1 MSALAF
7 DTYAAIK
14 KLKEAGFTEQ
24 QAEAQTALLSEVVAG
39 ELVTKRDMKDLGSSL
54 KQDMKDLE
62 SSLKQDMKD
71 LESSLKQDMKGLE
84 SSLKQELRVLEE
96 RTEGRFK
103 LLQWMLGF
111 NLALAVA
118 VLFLLL
124 RH

>member
-24 QAEAQTALLSEVVAG
+24 QAEVQTALLSEIVAG
-39 ELVTKRDMKDLGSSL
+39 ELVTKRDMK
-54 KQDMKDLE
+54 E
-62 SSLKQDMKD
+62 
-71 LESSLKQDMKGLE
+71 LE

-111 NLALAVA
+111 NMALTIA